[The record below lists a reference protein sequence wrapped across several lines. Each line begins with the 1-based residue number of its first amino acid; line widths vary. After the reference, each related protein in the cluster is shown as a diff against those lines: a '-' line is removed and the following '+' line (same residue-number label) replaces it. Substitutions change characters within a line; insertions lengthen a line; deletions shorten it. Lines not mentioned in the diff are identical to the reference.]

1 MFHTKFKTC
10 FRPALNLLLLEMF
23 LEDIYLTIAQKFA
36 SPRDYSDGVNNLQY
50 HGTKFLSTCTRSSGD
65 IPSLPFQK
73 TWHHLGLACVV
84 DLLAHELKFISLL
97 LLFELHKKYVQIFI
111 SASETQTFTVI
122 VSHEMAKSLYMQTCI
137 NQFSSYN

>member
-50 HGTKFLSTCTRSSGD
+50 HGTKFLSTCT
-65 IPSLPFQK
+65 QK